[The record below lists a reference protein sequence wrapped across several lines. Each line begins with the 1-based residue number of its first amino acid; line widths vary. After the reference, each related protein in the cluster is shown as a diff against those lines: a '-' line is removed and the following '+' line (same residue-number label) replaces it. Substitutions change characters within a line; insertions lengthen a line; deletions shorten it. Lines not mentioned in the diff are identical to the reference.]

1 MSFELTNEDVL
12 LIEVALL
19 FAMSNGRLADDGEAV
34 IPTMKKLLP
43 GIEDEKFRVTVDAL
57 VKVYDLAKGNF

>member
-1 MSFELTNEDVL
+1 MSFELTSEDVL
-12 LIEVALL
+12 LIETALL
-19 FAMSNGRLADDGEAV
+19 LAMSNKALADEGELV

-43 GIEDEKFRVTVDAL
+43 GIEDEKFRATVDAL